1 MLFVAVERRAP
12 EPLIE
17 LSLFR
22 NVKFDVITLAGSL
35 SNVVYCLIAVL
46 AALYLQ
52 QARGLSPF
60 HAGVIFL
67 ALSCGVGAASYW
79 AGQLALRWRAEL
91 LMACGMLTSGAGLLA
106 LTWVRSLGWYAV
118 VFVVCGVGIGLGW
131 ALTNVATQ
139 AHVPAER
146 TGAASGLVLTSLVL
160 FGAVSVTIAATVLE
174 TISGS
179 PTTAASD
186 GPAIETVLRGTS
198 VLAFLGAFGLFA
210 ICRPRLLTRRVAVED
225 TG

>member
-1 MLFVAVERRAP
+1 M
-12 EPLIE
+12 
-17 LSLFR
+17 
-22 NVKFDVITLAGSL
+22 
-35 SNVVYCLIAVL
+35 
-46 AALYLQ
+46 
-52 QARGLSPF
+52 
-60 HAGVIFL
+60 IFL

-91 LMACGMLTSGAGLLA
+91 LMACGMLTSGGGLLA
-106 LTWVRSLGWYAV
+106 LTWVRPLGWYAV
-118 VFVVCGVGIGLGW
+118 VFAVCGLGIGLGW

-174 TISGS
+174 TVSGS

-186 GPAIETVLRGTS
+186 GPAIEAVLRGTS

-210 ICRPRLLTRRVAVED
+210 ICRPRLRTPDVAVEG